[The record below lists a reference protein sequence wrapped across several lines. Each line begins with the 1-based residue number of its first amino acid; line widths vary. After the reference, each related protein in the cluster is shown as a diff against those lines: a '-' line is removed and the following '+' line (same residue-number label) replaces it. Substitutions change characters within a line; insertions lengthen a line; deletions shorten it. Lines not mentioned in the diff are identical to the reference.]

1 MSNTLADLKS
11 TFWNMSKA
19 ILADII
25 TEEPDRWIRKMYPR
39 NGAPDWTVDDNIV
52 FLNLTP
58 RDDDYAKQRDS
69 EYIGQD
75 NTIMRHAM
83 RTRVWDLEVNAY
95 GPRSYDMVTAMKD
108 GVFSQSI
115 KMFLAKKDI
124 YLVPLMQTERQA
136 NEIFAGQWWE
146 RWDITLTFN
155 ERYVAV
161 DDVGR
166 IEEVSIRAEALR

>member
-1 MSNTLADLKS
+1 
-11 TFWNMSKA
+11 
-19 ILADII
+19 
-25 TEEPDRWIRKMYPR
+25 
-39 NGAPDWTVDDNIV
+39 
-52 FLNLTP
+52 
-58 RDDDYAKQRDS
+58 
-69 EYIGQD
+69 
-75 NTIMRHAM
+75 
-83 RTRVWDLEVNAY
+83 
-95 GPRSYDMVTAMKD
+95 
-108 GVFSQSI
+108 
-115 KMFLAKKDI
+115 MFLAKKDI